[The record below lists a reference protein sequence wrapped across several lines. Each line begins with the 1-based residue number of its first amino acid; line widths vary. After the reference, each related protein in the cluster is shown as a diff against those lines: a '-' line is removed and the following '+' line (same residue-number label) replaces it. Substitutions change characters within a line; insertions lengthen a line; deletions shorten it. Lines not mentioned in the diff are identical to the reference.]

1 MFGKILNLLVM
12 NKMTRIPSL
21 CIKQVS
27 ELGTLTPLNI
37 DSKLGN
43 ALFFFFF
50 FYEFQQL
57 IIIIT
62 VEQWTVLFIVNIVV
76 NRSKTGQ
83 ARRKE
88 FKQMLHGSVL
98 AA

>member
-1 MFGKILNLLVM
+1 VFGKILNLLVM

-21 CIKQVS
+21 CIK
-27 ELGTLTPLNI
+27 LTSLRIRYINSTKHRFKTRERI
-37 DSKLGN
+37 V
-43 ALFFFFF
+43 F

-83 ARRKE
+83 ARRKQ

>member
-1 MFGKILNLLVM
+1 VFGKILNLLVM

-50 FYEFQQL
+50 YEFQQP

-83 ARRKE
+83 ARRK
-88 FKQMLHGSVL
+88 
-98 AA
+98 

>member
-1 MFGKILNLLVM
+1 M

-43 ALFFFFF
+43 ALFF

-83 ARRKE
+83 ARRKQ

>member
-1 MFGKILNLLVM
+1 MLNLLVM

>member
-1 MFGKILNLLVM
+1 MHKTSLRIRYINSTKHRFK
-12 NKMTRIPSL
+12 TRERI
-21 CIKQVS
+21 V
-27 ELGTLTPLNI
+27 
-37 DSKLGN
+37 
-43 ALFFFFF
+43 FFF
-50 FYEFQQL
+50 FYEFQQP